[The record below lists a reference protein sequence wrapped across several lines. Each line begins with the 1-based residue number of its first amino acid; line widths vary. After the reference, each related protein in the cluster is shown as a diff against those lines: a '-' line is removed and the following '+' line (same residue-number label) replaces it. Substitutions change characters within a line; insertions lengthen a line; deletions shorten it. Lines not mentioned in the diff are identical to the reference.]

1 MLPGFGLDR
10 GSPATYGYGGT
21 INVLVVLL
29 PPNTLDIS
37 QASAVMV
44 EMSIKDA
51 VALGIDLAAP
61 VILLTIT
68 APGDLIGQTGVTA
81 KVVQS
86 ADDDTATT
94 DGITA

>member
-29 PPNTLDIS
+29 PPNTLDIA

-51 VALGIDLAAP
+51 VALGIDLSTPIILVTINAP
-61 VILLTIT
+61 KF
-68 APGDLIGQTGVTA
+68 PIGQTGVTVE
-81 KVVQS
+81 VVQFS
-86 ADDDTATT
+86 DTQPVTN